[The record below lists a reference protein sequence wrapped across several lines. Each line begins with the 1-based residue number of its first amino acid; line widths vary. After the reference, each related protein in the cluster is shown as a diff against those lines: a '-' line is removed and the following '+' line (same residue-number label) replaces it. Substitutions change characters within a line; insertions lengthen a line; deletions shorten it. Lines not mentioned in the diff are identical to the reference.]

1 MVVNRMINRYEA
13 QINKALISILET
25 IQPQR
30 VYLFGSYADGS
41 ADEHSDIDLC
51 IVSKTLPDRKLNT
64 LRKIRRAMAVDVDIP
79 VDLLV
84 YTEREFEDRCR
95 LTSTLEYKI
104 SNEGVLLHES

>member
-1 MVVNRMINRYEA
+1 MVVIRMINRYEA
-13 QINKALISILET
+13 EVNKALISIRET

-30 VYLFGSYADGS
+30 VYLFCSCADGP
-41 ADEHSDIDLC
+41 ADEHSEIDLC

-64 LRKIRRAMAVDVDIP
+64 LRKIRRSLAVSVDVP
-79 VDLLV
+79 VDLLI

>member
-1 MVVNRMINRYEA
+1 MINRYEA
-13 QINKALISILET
+13 EVNKALISIRVT
-25 IQPQR
+25 IQPLR
-30 VYLFGSYADGS
+30 VYLFGSYTDGS

-64 LRKIRRAMAVDVDIP
+64 FRKIRKSLAFSVDMP
-79 VDLLV
+79 VDLLI

-104 SNEGVLLHES
+104 SNEGVLLHGS